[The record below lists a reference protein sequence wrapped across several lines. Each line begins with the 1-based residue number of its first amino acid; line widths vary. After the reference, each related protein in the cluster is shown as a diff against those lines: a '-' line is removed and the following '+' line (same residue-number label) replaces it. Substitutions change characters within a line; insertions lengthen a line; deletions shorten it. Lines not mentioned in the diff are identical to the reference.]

1 MDFSLE
7 AEVND
12 TPPHA
17 LDCFETGEKPDTR
30 LLNKENKLVLR
41 WKIHMKTVLTH
52 DLMKKKCLKLLAS
65 RIILILLKLLIITSL
80 VQYIYFSWS

>member
-1 MDFSLE
+1 M
-7 AEVND
+7 EVND

-30 LLNKENKLVLR
+30 MLNNEDRIVLR
-41 WKIHMKTVLTH
+41 WRIHRKTVLIH
-52 DLMKKKCLKLLAS
+52 GLIKKKCLKLLAS
-65 RIILILLKLLIITSL
+65 RIILVLLKLLFITPL